1 MIEEVEAESARRAY
15 DVRRYLGSN
24 LAIGI
29 TERDYRESLEES
41 FASLVPARTR
51 TRPPRARDRDFLL
64 PFPPSPKNPPR
75 RARARPPP
83 AAMPVPFVTVDVF
96 TTRKFRGNPAAVVL
110 LSSSAPQPPEARP
123 DDPPGTFHWP
133 PASYLANVAREF
145 ALSETA
151 FVLPTRVPVDDEDKP
166 RDDKS
171 GEPEAFS
178 IRWFTRDG
186 SEVDLCGH
194 GTLAA
199 AHALW
204 DTHLVSRTRVVVFRT
219 QRAGDLRVVPVGGW
233 QGLGEGLAEISLP
246 LSAPTLERLG
256 ADAEKCDAAAV
267 TSALGLPLDGTTR
280 VKVIGRNEIG
290 DTFALLEDQKTLR
303 AATPRSDAI
312 AALGGRGLV
321 ITCAATEKLNDEVDA
336 DFESRFFGPNIGI
349 DEDPV
354 TGSAF
359 CGLAPYWFEALRE
372 LVDEKTAAAERTRA
386 AKEAAGAS
394 GGVGDEGKDFPD
406 GSCGVGCKRVDHS
419 APVERA
425 VELIGYQASRRGGF
439 AKVSVDGDRVRVK
452 GCATTVMTG
461 HIFDLKSITE
471 AP

>member
-1 MIEEVEAESARRAY
+1 
-15 DVRRYLGSN
+15 
-24 LAIGI
+24 
-29 TERDYRESLEES
+29 
-41 FASLVPARTR
+41 
-51 TRPPRARDRDFLL
+51 
-64 PFPPSPKNPPR
+64 
-75 RARARPPP
+75 
-83 AAMPVPFVTVDVF
+83 MPVPFVTVDVF

-123 DDPPGTFHWP
+123 DDPPGT
-133 PASYLANVAREF
+133 
-145 ALSETA
+145 
-151 FVLPTRVPVDDEDKP
+151 
-166 RDDKS
+166 
-171 GEPEAFS
+171 

-267 TSALGLPLDGTTR
+267 TSALGLPLLDGTTR
-280 VKVIGRNEIG
+280 VK
-290 DTFALLEDQKTLR
+290 DQKTLR

-372 LVDEKTAAAERTRA
+372 L
-386 AKEAAGAS
+386 
-394 GGVGDEGKDFPD
+394 
-406 GSCGVGCKRVDHS
+406 
-419 APVERA
+419 RA